1 MPAPIGGDGPVLV
14 IAGPPTANSDLH
26 LGHVAGPYLGADVH
40 VRYLRAA
47 GRAVV
52 FASCTDDYQ
61 TFVVTTAERLGMT
74 PPELVA
80 KSSALIPRT
89 FEAMGIELDG
99 FSPTD
104 DGYRSAVYDYVG
116 RLYASGKFRM
126 KTVPLPYSERTGKY
140 LVEGLVCGDC
150 PTCLA
155 DCRGGF
161 CEACGHPIPPGGL
174 LDPRSISDPDDEVTF
189 RDADILVFPLED
201 YRERLAAYYESKA
214 TSWRPHALALMR
226 ELLAKPL
233 PDYPITYPVGW
244 GLPAPFPETPGQT
257 LNAWVEGMPA
267 SMYCTA
273 YAQRRL
279 GHDSPGSDDAW
290 LAGHGGKPVVFMGF
304 DPLYVWAL
312 VHVAELM
319 AHEGRYA
326 LPDNFL
332 CNEFYELE
340 NEKFSSS
347 KGHLVWARDLVAEVP
362 RDVVRFYLCLSAPEH
377 ARTSF
382 SRATLDKVAEQR
394 LVAPWNELAATLAK
408 LSAEVG
414 ARPLPVS
421 PQTPAQAAAIVAR
434 FSVCYEL
441 ETFSLT
447 RAAELMAQ
455 NVERLLGRAQRAL
468 TEGLATGALP
478 NGSRSTDTL
487 CVRLGDL
494 FLQLRALISCAAPI
508 LVDLAANAARAGDVD
523 LRMHAGAFDRS
534 QTTAFPVP
542 SLSLR
547 TAPAS
552 QADRLSGA
560 LRMV

>member
-1 MPAPIGGDGPVLV
+1 V
-14 IAGPPTANSDLH
+14 IAGPPTSNSDLH
-26 LGHVAGPYLGADVH
+26 VGHVAGPYVGADVH
-40 VRYLRAA
+40 VRYLRGV
-47 GRAVV
+47 GREAV
-52 FASCTDDYQ
+52 FASCTDDSQ
-61 TFVVTTAERLGMT
+61 TFVVTTAARLGMT

-116 RLYASGKFRM
+116 RLYAKGKFHKR
-126 KTVPLPYSERTGKY
+126 TVPLPYSERTGEF
-140 LVEGLVCGDC
+140 LVEGFVSGDC

-161 CEACGHPIPPGGL
+161 CEACGHPIEPGAL
-174 LDPRSISDPDDEVTF
+174 IEPRSISDPDDVVTF
-189 RDADILVFPLED
+189 RDADILVFPLEE
-201 YRERLAAYYESKA
+201 YREQLTAYYAAKA
-214 TSWRPHALALMR
+214 TTWRPRVLALMR

-233 PDYPITYPVGW
+233 PDYPITYPVEW

-273 YAQRRL
+273 YAQRQL
-279 GHDSPGSDDAW
+279 GIQPTADDDAW
-290 LAGHGGKPVVFMGF
+290 RAEHDARPVVFMGF

-319 AHEGRYA
+319 AHEGRYV

-347 KGHLVWARDLVAEVP
+347 KGHLVWARDLVTEVP
-362 RDVVRFYLCLSAPEH
+362 RDIVRFYLCLSAPEH

-382 SRATLDKVAEQR
+382 SRATLDKLADQR
-394 LVAPWNELAATLAK
+394 LVGPWNELAAMLAK
-408 LSAEVG
+408 LTAEAG
-414 ARPLPVS
+414 AGTEPLPVS
-421 PQTPAQAAAIVAR
+421 AETPARAAAMVAR
-434 FSVCYEL
+434 FSLCYEL
-441 ETFSLT
+441 TTFSLS
-447 RAAELMAQ
+447 RAADLVAQ
-455 NVERLLGRAQRAL
+455 NVERLRVHAQRAL
-468 TEGLATGALP
+468 AGDLDTGAL
-478 NGSRSTDTL
+478 R
-487 CVRLGDL
+487 VRLGDL

-508 LVDLAANAARAGDVD
+508 LIDLAANAARTGDVD
-523 LRMHAGAFDRS
+523 LRICASAFDLR
-534 QTTAFPVP
+534 QTTTFAVP

-547 TAPAS
+547 TAPAG
-552 QADRLSGA
+552 QADLSPSA
-560 LRMV
+560 TRMV